1 MHHLVRTSAVRS
13 VNELIHI
20 AQFNGRNWVD
30 FVTQSNEC
38 PVLIVTLRNKT
49 RIIINIRQADKQ
61 FTLND
66 KTKIRIYRRH
76 WNCKFNELAE
86 SMTYIIW
93 ARHGRIVVKESLLKT
108 AARR

>member
-1 MHHLVRTSAVRS
+1 MHHLIRTFAMRS
-13 VNELIHI
+13 VDELVHV
-20 AQFNGRNWVD
+20 AHFNGRILID

-93 ARHGRIVVKESLLKT
+93 TGHGRMMVKESLLKT